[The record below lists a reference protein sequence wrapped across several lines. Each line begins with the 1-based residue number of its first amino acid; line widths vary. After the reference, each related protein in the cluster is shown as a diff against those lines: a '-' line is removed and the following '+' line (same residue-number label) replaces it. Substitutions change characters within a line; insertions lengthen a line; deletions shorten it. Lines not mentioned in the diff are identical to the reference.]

1 MLREISEELFNQDIM
16 VDVSFEMIL
25 SEILIYSTSISVSI
39 SFRNPSSSSFDFL
52 INFSEIY
59 FFILSFFIHSFKTF
73 FLSTLNCLI
82 FLQVVSQLLDLCY
95 RNLGGD
101 ANNGTPSAGF
111 RSVLDNV
118 TPALI
123 PLQALAAGDKRIAK
137 EIAISV
143 SRNLGMGRK
152 G

>member
-1 MLREISEELFNQDIM
+1 M
-16 VDVSFEMIL
+16 
-25 SEILIYSTSISVSI
+25 
-39 SFRNPSSSSFDFL
+39 
-52 INFSEIY
+52 
-59 FFILSFFIHSFKTF
+59 
-73 FLSTLNCLI
+73 
-82 FLQVVSQLLDLCY
+82 SQILDLCY

-101 ANNGTPSAGF
+101 VSAGTSPIGV

-143 SRNLGMGRK
+143 SMKYLKKFSMATSRESFFDTSDCI
-152 G
+152 

>member
-1 MLREISEELFNQDIM
+1 ML
-16 VDVSFEMIL
+16 
-25 SEILIYSTSISVSI
+25 
-39 SFRNPSSSSFDFL
+39 FRS
-52 INFSEIY
+52 
-59 FFILSFFIHSFKTF
+59 
-73 FLSTLNCLI
+73 
-82 FLQVVSQLLDLCY
+82 DLCY

-101 ANNGTPSAGF
+101 VNNGTPSAGF

>member
-1 MLREISEELFNQDIM
+1 M
-16 VDVSFEMIL
+16 VDVSFEMICILLLIIL
-25 SEILIYSTSISVSI
+25 SLIPIYSTSISASI

-52 INFSEIY
+52 INVSEID
-59 FFILSFFIHSFKTF
+59 FFILSFFIHSFNTL
-73 FLSTLNCLI
+73 FLPTLNCLI

-101 ANNGTPSAGF
+101 VNNGTPSAGF

-143 SRNLGMGRK
+143 SGNLGMGRK